1 MIDRQSPIKSPI
13 KSPITMSSFNEQ
25 SCDLCL
31 QVGNT
36 PLVQLARVARHVA
49 PVDVYGKAEW
59 FNPSG
64 SVKDRAGLNILRTA
78 EADGRLTHDKIIL
91 DATSGNMGIAYAM
104 LGASLGYRVRLV
116 MPANVSPERKH
127 ILRAYGAEMVFTDP
141 MLGGTGTIHQA
152 QELFE
157 AEPDTYFYANQYDN
171 DANWRAHYETTA
183 EEIWR
188 QTEGRITHFVT
199 GLGTSGT
206 FVGTARRLRELNP
219 AIRCISLQPDS
230 AVNAIEGWK
239 YMPTAILPKI
249 YDQAL
254 ADENLEIETEA
265 AQQMAVRLAREEG
278 LFVSPSAGAAVVGA
292 MRVAERLT
300 SGVVVTVLADAGYK
314 YMSEGFWNE

>member
-1 MIDRQSPIKSPI
+1 MSIDYQ
-13 KSPITMSSFNEQ
+13 TFN
-25 SCDLCL
+25 CDLCL

-36 PLVQLARVARHVA
+36 PLVRLDRLDWARRVA
-49 PVDVYGKAEW
+49 PVAVYAKAEW

-64 SVKDRAGLNILRTA
+64 SVKDRAALSIIRAA

-104 LGASLGYRVRLV
+104 LGAALGYRVRLV
-116 MPANVSPERKH
+116 MPRNVSPERKF
-127 ILRAYGAEMVFTDP
+127 ILRAYGAEMIFTDP
-141 MLGGTGTIHQA
+141 MLGGNEAIRKA
-152 QELFE
+152 QEMND
-157 AEPDTYFYANQYDN
+157 AEPERYFYANQYDN
-171 DANWRAHYETTA
+171 DANWQAHYHTTA

-206 FVGTARRLRELNP
+206 FVGTGRRLRELNP
-219 AIRCISLQPDS
+219 NIRLISLQPDS

-249 YDQAL
+249 YDQTL

-265 AQQMAVRLAREEG
+265 AQEMAIRLAREQG
-278 LFVSPSAGAAVVGA
+278 LFVSPSAGAAAVGA
-292 MRVAERLT
+292 LQVAERVRQT
-300 SGVVVTVLADAGYK
+300 AGAGVIVTVFADAGYK
-314 YMSEGFWNE
+314 YMSETFWPQA